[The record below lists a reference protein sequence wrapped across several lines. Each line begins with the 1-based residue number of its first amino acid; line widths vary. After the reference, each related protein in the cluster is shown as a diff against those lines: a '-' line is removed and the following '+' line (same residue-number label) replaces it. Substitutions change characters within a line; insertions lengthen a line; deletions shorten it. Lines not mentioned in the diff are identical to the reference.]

1 MNLDF
6 SPLFDDS
13 DHARFYEAKVVETEA
28 TEQYKNLLTG
38 KFLPI
43 FEFVNI
49 ELMGLLGIIQ
59 RFLDI
64 NLCFCYNNL

>member
-13 DHARFYEAKVVETEA
+13 GLASFYEAKEVETGP

-38 KFLPI
+38 KFCTVYFPAFLA
-43 FEFVNI
+43 
-49 ELMGLLGIIQ
+49 LM
-59 RFLDI
+59 
-64 NLCFCYNNL
+64 

>member
-13 DHARFYEAKVVETEA
+13 GHARFYEAKVVETEP

-38 KFLPI
+38 KFSQICKL
-43 FEFVNI
+43 VNI
-49 ELMGLLGIIQ
+49 ELMGLSGII
-59 RFLDI
+59 
-64 NLCFCYNNL
+64 